1 MMAEY
6 ILRLQCPDQAG
17 IIHAVAS
24 GLLDCNANIVEQ
36 AQFSDPDSNK
46 FCLRT
51 RFETGEQNID
61 KVRELISVHIERF
74 TPHLELRHSNDHRR
88 VLIMVSK
95 FDHCLED
102 LLYHYSI
109 GDLPIDIPAIVA
121 NHQDCRTSAENH
133 GIPFVYAP
141 VTPETKAD
149 QEKQIFDLVEQHRID
164 YVVLA
169 RYMQIISPELCEKL
183 SGRIVN
189 IHHSFLPGFIGAKPY
204 HQAYNRGVKMIGA
217 TSHFVTADLDEGPII
232 DQDIQRVGHS
242 QTVENLVSIGRD
254 VERRVLTRTVSLLA
268 EDRIFLVGRRT
279 VIFA

>member
-1 MMAEY
+1 MAEY
-6 ILRLQCPDQAG
+6 ILQLQCADQSG

-24 GLLDCNANIVEQ
+24 GLLDCQANIVEQ
-36 AQFSDPDSNK
+36 AQFSDPDLSQ

-51 RFETGEQNID
+51 RFETDMQDIE
-61 KVRELISVHIERF
+61 KVKSAINAHVERF
-74 TPHLELRHSNDHRR
+74 NPRLELRHSNDHRR
-88 VLIMVSK
+88 VLILVSK

-109 GDLPIDIPAIVA
+109 GDLPIDIPAIVS
-121 NHQDCRTSAENH
+121 NHEECRASADAH
-133 GIPFVYAP
+133 GIPFIYLP
-141 VTPETKAD
+141 VTPATKAE
-149 QEKQIFDLVEQHRID
+149 QEQQIIDLVAEHEID

-169 RYMQIISPELCEKL
+169 RYMQILSADICQKL

-189 IHHSFLPGFIGAKPY
+189 IHHSFLPGFVGAKPY
-204 HQAYNRGVKMIGA
+204 HQAYERGVKMIGA

-242 QTVENLVSIGRD
+242 QTVDNLVSIGRD
-254 VERRVLTRTVSLLA
+254 VERRVLTRTVGLIS
-268 EDRIFLVGRRT
+268 EDRVFLVGRRT

>member
-1 MMAEY
+1 MAEY
-6 ILRLQCPDQAG
+6 ILQLQCADKAG

-24 GLLDCNANIVEQ
+24 GLLDCQANIVEQ
-36 AQFSDPDSNK
+36 AQFSDPDSAQ

-51 RFETGEQNID
+51 RFETAEENIEQ
-61 KVRELISVHIERF
+61 VREAINVHVARF
-74 TPHLELRHSNDHRR
+74 SPRLDLRHSNDHRR
-88 VLIMVSK
+88 VLLLVSK

-109 GDLPIDIPAIVA
+109 GDLPIDIPAIVS
-121 NHQDCRTSAENH
+121 NHEDCRPSAEAH
-133 GIPFVYAP
+133 GIPFIYLP
-141 VTPETKAD
+141 VTPETKAS
-149 QEKQIFDLVEQHRID
+149 QEQKLIELVDEYAVD
-164 YVVLA
+164 FVVLA
-169 RYMQIISPELCEKL
+169 RYMQIISPELCSKL
-183 SGRIVN
+183 PGRIVN

-217 TSHFVTADLDEGPII
+217 TSHFVTAELDEGPII

-254 VERRVLTRTVSLLA
+254 VERRVLTRTVGLLA
-268 EDRIFLVGRRT
+268 EDRVFLVGRRT